1 MKKAKWNL
9 VIDAIMLID
18 MMALIGVGLLNK
30 YVLLTG
36 QKKWEKFGENL
47 EFYLWGFDRHDW
59 NLIHFILGLILFGL
73 LVLHIWLHWK
83 LILNIYKKLIK
94 NKKTRVFTG
103 FALVFVSLMALIFPV
118 FIEPEIEEATSR
130 GGRHFQEI
138 SGSNEMEKGIGRG
151 EGRGERQQRQN
162 TEPLTTDKKE
172 NNLDYISPDEE
183 NEIITDNDQVQVHS
197 SQQHEGSHEGRH
209 RDIPSNIDVMGS
221 MTLLEVAKKY
231 DVPANHI
238 KSKLDIP
245 LSTLDNERLGRL
257 RKVHKFTMSD
267 VEEIIYKYQK
277 QKKSNEKQD

>member
-36 QKKWEKFGENL
+36 QKKWDKFGENL

-59 NLIHFILGLILFGL
+59 NYIHFILGLILFGL

-83 LILNIYKKLIK
+83 LILNIYKNLIK

-103 FALVFVSLMALIFPV
+103 FALVFVSLVFLIFSV
-118 FIEPEIEEATSR
+118 FIEPEIGEATSK
-130 GGRHFQEI
+130 GGQHFREI
-138 SGSNEMEKGIGRG
+138 SSRNEMERGTGKGD
-151 EGRGERQQRQN
+151 GRGERRQRQY
-162 TEPLTTDKKE
+162 TEPLPIDKKE
-172 NNLDYISPDEE
+172 NNLDYISSEEEE
-183 NEIITDNDQVQVHS
+183 NEIITENDQVQVHS
-197 SQQHEGSHEGRH
+197 SQQHKGSHEGRH

-221 MTLLEVAKKY
+221 MTLLGVAEKYEVP
-231 DVPANHI
+231 VNHI

-257 RKVHKFTMSD
+257 RKVHRFTMSD

-277 QKKSNEKQD
+277 TKVK